1 MFRSQKTEQAV
12 GRHERLASWLKI
24 SIVMTFVLSTA
35 GIVSNWW
42 EIQFIED
49 LLSGRFSNPD
59 QVLFL
64 SVSSDHR
71 QGLLG
76 LLQLAVH
83 AVVWIFFLRWLY
95 WSSRRAESLG
105 AREMTFTPARA
116 VGTFLLPIFNLWRP
130 YIAVNEL
137 LRASRSP
144 RRWKTVHNDAT
155 LLLWWMVC
163 LAALYFAYAAIML
176 SLEPNGLPQLIQV
189 NVTSVSLQMLAIIIY
204 YGMYLLVSEVERA
217 QRDAG
222 RRLETSALP

>member
-1 MFRSQKTEQAV
+1 MFHTPEKEQV
-12 GRHERLASWLKI
+12 CSRHARLASWLKI

-49 LLSGRFSNPD
+49 LLTGRFSNPD

-64 SVSSDHR
+64 SASSDYR
-71 QGLLG
+71 QGVIG
-76 LLQLAVH
+76 LLQLFVH
-83 AVVWIFFLRWLY
+83 AAVWIFFLRWLY
-95 WSSRRAESLG
+95 WSSRCVESLG
-105 AREMTFTPARA
+105 AKEMTFTPTRA

-130 YIAVNEL
+130 YIAINEL

-144 RRWKTVHNDAT
+144 RRWKTVHNGAT

-163 LAALYFAYAAIML
+163 LAALYCAYVAIML
-176 SLEPNGLPQLIQV
+176 SLQPNGLPQLIQV

-204 YGMYLLVSEVERA
+204 YGMYLIVSEVERA
-217 QRDAG
+217 QSAENLRQ
-222 RRLETSALP
+222 ETILQL